1 MPVPVMNSVSPR
13 RLIRDEVFLRLLD
26 AIVGGDL
33 LPGEQLVDSEIEK
46 WIGVSRTPVRE
57 ALNQLAAMGLVEI
70 LPQKQTR
77 VTPVD
82 PDRLRGLI
90 ETLATLFRSVVRDT
104 TPLLTE
110 SDIASLSVTLEELS
124 NADDATAILRD
135 QIVSDAVMNLYLR
148 RLDNKTIARLATRHV
163 PEVRRALN
171 VAPNTVAFEAALPH
185 LEKMISASIENDAR
199 GASEAVAAFW
209 TEGIGKLVDEFRT
222 TAGGSN

>member
-57 ALNQLAAMGLVEI
+57 ALNQLAMMGLVEI

-77 VTPVD
+77 VTPID
-82 PDRLRGLI
+82 PDRLQGLI

-148 RLDNKTIARLATRHV
+148 RLDNKTIARLAIRHV

>member
-57 ALNQLAAMGLVEI
+57 ALNQLAMMGLVEI

-82 PDRLRGLI
+82 PDRLQGLI

>member
-1 MPVPVMNSVSPR
+1 MNSVSPR